1 MAGIYSLASMG
12 EWDSGEGSG
21 FIKYSLDPEGL
32 GAIPQMAIEPGSAQ
46 LGGESV
52 NRGQSSLLSF
62 LSMY

>member
-1 MAGIYSLASMG
+1 MG